1 MAAPL
6 RQEKGFLAPQS
17 LNLNYPAPLKKF
29 GYQLGGHG
37 EILSMNE
44 DSMIIKPCN
53 ELEREF
59 YEISVLHPGFARWMP
74 KYYGTLRLHD
84 SQPSLLDQ
92 QVEINNRPKFINYI
106 LDPYIQTTQAICIE
120 NVLIKFK
127 KPCVMDV
134 KLGTQLWGKDA
145 DERKRQKA
153 IRKAESTTSSSMG
166 IRITASRVY
175 GKSSDNYTHYSR
187 EYCRS
192 LTPDTIMTCFAD
204 FFMAE
209 ISLSQ
214 RQLIIDRFI
223 EDLTLF
229 LEDLENHDVRL
240 RGASL
245 LFIYEGD
252 PNALMDALNKE
263 DEDAQNEQK
272 LGKLTSDEDCA
283 EDEDADYDSDMDE
296 DEDEEFKVTELKI
309 IDFAHSHFQDGIGK
323 DEGCLLGLRNAIRCL
338 KQVLNEM
345 TN

>member
-29 GYQLGGHG
+29 SEQLGGHG

-59 YEISVLHPGFARWMP
+59 YENSVLYPGFARWMP

-92 QVEINNRPKFINYI
+92 Q
-106 LDPYIQTTQAICIE
+106 E
-120 NVLIKFK
+120 NVLTKFK

-145 DERKRQKA
+145 DERKRQKS
-153 IRKAESTTSSSMG
+153 IQKAESTTSSSMG

-175 GKSSDNYTHYSR
+175 GKSSDNYTYYSR
-187 EYCRS
+187 EFCRR

-214 RQLIIDRFI
+214 RRLVIDRFI

-229 LEDLENHDVRL
+229 SEDLENHDVRL
-240 RGASL
+240 H
-245 LFIYEGD
+245 
-252 PNALMDALNKE
+252 
-263 DEDAQNEQK
+263 
-272 LGKLTSDEDCA
+272 
-283 EDEDADYDSDMDE
+283 
-296 DEDEEFKVTELKI
+296 
-309 IDFAHSHFQDGIGK
+309 FAHSHFEDGIGK